1 MRRAQVAHWPV
12 TARCRVGL
20 RSFFRALG
28 SRAGILKQG
37 AAMNDDDDP
46 EVIWRIAVSILVGG
60 LVACLLLG
68 LVLGVLVG

>member
-1 MRRAQVAHWPV
+1 M
-12 TARCRVGL
+12 
-20 RSFFRALG
+20 
-28 SRAGILKQG
+28 KQG